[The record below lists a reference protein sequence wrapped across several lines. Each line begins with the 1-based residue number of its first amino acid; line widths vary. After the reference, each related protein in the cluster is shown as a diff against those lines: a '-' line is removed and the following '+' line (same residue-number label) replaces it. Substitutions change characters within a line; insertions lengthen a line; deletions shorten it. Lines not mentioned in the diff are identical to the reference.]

1 MISDYEQLT
10 CKALKEKCD
19 QRGIG
24 TRGTRLKKDL
34 INRLLEDDR
43 LINNDSIIAPALAF
57 SGHIPDPP
65 SSPTGAG
72 APPNVAPPVQTPTAG
87 APAPDAGANEDELK
101 RLQLEFTRLKVEG
114 QKLKV
119 EGQKNKH
126 DHNQRMNVLEV
137 RQEKLNQL
145 KVTQAE
151 LGTQLNDLEKYV
163 NLMSAM

>member
-72 APPNVAPPVQTPTAG
+72 APPNVAPPVQAPTAG

-101 RLQLEFTRLKVEG
+101 RLQLELIRLKVEG
-114 QKLKV
+114 QRLKV
-119 EGQKNKH
+119 EGLKNKN
-126 DHNQRMNVLEV
+126 DLNQRMYDLNQRMYVLE
-137 RQEKLNQL
+137 EK
-145 KVTQAE
+145 V
-151 LGTQLNDLEKYV
+151 LEEKFQV
-163 NLMSAM
+163 KSTN